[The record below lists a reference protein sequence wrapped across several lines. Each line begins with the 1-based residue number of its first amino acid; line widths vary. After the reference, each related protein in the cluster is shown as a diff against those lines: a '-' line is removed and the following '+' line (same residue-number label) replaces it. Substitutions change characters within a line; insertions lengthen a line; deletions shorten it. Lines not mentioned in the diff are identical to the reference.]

1 MQTQDAG
8 PEKEA
13 TKKAMLTNDVGR
25 YRRWFDYE
33 VDAHAKV
40 IASFEATPEDKRA
53 TPPYHKA
60 VDPFAHMMLAR
71 RLWLY
76 RFGRL
81 AEGPREFFPQNVALD
96 AVKAMAEE
104 TQAAWSAYFERL
116 DETELAR
123 VFEYRAL
130 DGPRYRSRVEDILT
144 QLFGHSW
151 YHRGQIALLL
161 RQAGG
166 EPAATDFVF
175 WSRELI
181 GE

>member
-1 MQTQDAG
+1 MRT
-8 PEKEA
+8 
-13 TKKAMLTNDVGR
+13 TNTER

-33 VDAHAKV
+33 MDAHAKV
-40 IASFEATPEDKRA
+40 LASFDAVAQDMRA
-53 TPPYHKA
+53 APAFQKA
-60 VDPFAHMMLAR
+60 IDLFAHMMLAR
-71 RLWLY
+71 GLWLY
-76 RFGRL
+76 RFGVL
-81 AEGPREFFPQNVALD
+81 ADGPRHFFPQNVALD

-104 TQAAWSAYFERL
+104 VHAAWSAYFERL
-116 DETELAR
+116 DDTELER

-130 DGPRYRSRVEDILT
+130 DGPRYRNRVEDILT

-175 WSRELI
+175 WSREFI